1 MSPEEVRRLVQ
12 QRLESQA
19 HEATHSVSKTKITD
33 DQADSTQ
40 PHTGKEIVDPE
51 IPTTMPQQEEPDFSR
66 VNKNIGMKTNARA
79 FYFSMGDHFMLLCCS
94 TSDGVSTMAS
104 RFPSF

>member
-1 MSPEEVRRLVQ
+1 MKLLRWHRWYVRSKALNGRFELLLICLLYTS
-12 QRLESQA
+12 LESQA

-51 IPTTMPQQEEPDFSR
+51 IPTTMPQQEEP
-66 VNKNIGMKTNARA
+66 
-79 FYFSMGDHFMLLCCS
+79 
-94 TSDGVSTMAS
+94 VSPDQQEH
-104 RFPSF
+104 RDED